1 MELKQWLRAQ
11 WDRVGAVG
19 CIGLGLV
26 VLLAGWIGVSD
37 EALPA
42 AQIPYILS
50 GGVLGI
56 ILVGIGATG
65 WLSADLRDE
74 WRKLDD
80 LEGLLTQIVEPA
92 PGQAESART
101 EAGDSEV
108 DVSSEPRALGA
119 TRAMA

>member
-1 MELKQWLRAQ
+1 MSAPS
-11 WDRVGAVG
+11 V
-19 CIGLGLV
+19 CIGLGLL

-50 GGVLGI
+50 GGMLGL

-74 WRKLDD
+74 WRKLDE
-80 LEGLLTQIVEPA
+80 LEGLLEQIIEPA
-92 PGQAESART
+92 PEQAE
-101 EAGDSEV
+101 AGPTEV
-108 DVSSEPRALGA
+108 DVARPPGVDAR
-119 TRAMA
+119 RAMA

>member
-19 CIGLGLV
+19 LIGLGLL

-50 GGVLGI
+50 GGMLGI
-56 ILVGIGATG
+56 MLVGIGATS

-80 LEGLLTQIVEPA
+80 LEGLLEQIVEPA
-92 PGQAESART
+92 PEQAESAPT
-101 EAGDSEV
+101 EV
-108 DVSSEPRALGA
+108 DVSSDPQAFDAR
-119 TRAMA
+119 RAMA

>member
-19 CIGLGLV
+19 CIGLGLL

-80 LEGLLTQIVEPA
+80 LEGLLTRIVEPT
-92 PGQAESART
+92 GQAEPAPT
-101 EAGDSEV
+101 EAGDTEV
-108 DVSSEPRALGA
+108 DVSTEPQAFDA

>member
-80 LEGLLTQIVEPA
+80 LEGLLGQIIEQAPGEADAAHTESGHTEVEP
-92 PGQAESART
+92 QSFDAR
-101 EAGDSEV
+101 
-108 DVSSEPRALGA
+108 
-119 TRAMA
+119 RAMA

>member
-1 MELKQWLRAQ
+1 MRYS
-11 WDRVGAVG
+11 
-19 CIGLGLV
+19 I
-26 VLLAGWIGVSD
+26 
-37 EALPA
+37 PA

-80 LEGLLTQIVEPA
+80 LEGLLTQIVDPA
-92 PGQAESART
+92 SEQND
-101 EAGDSEV
+101 AGHTEV
-108 DVSSEPRALGA
+108 DVSSSEAQARAA

>member
-19 CIGLGLV
+19 CIGLGLI
-26 VLLAGWIGVSD
+26 VLLAGWIGMSD

-92 PGQAESART
+92 EQA
-101 EAGDSEV
+101 EAGDTEV
-108 DVSSEPRALGA
+108 DVSSEPQALDA

>member
-1 MELKQWLRAQ
+1 MDLKQWLRAQ
-11 WDRVGAVG
+11 WDRVGAIG
-19 CIGLGLV
+19 CIGLGLL
-26 VLLAGWIGVSD
+26 VLLLGWIGVSD

-56 ILVGIGATG
+56 ILVGIGATA

-80 LEGLLTQIVEPA
+80 LEERLEQIAEA
-92 PGQAESART
+92 PGHPV
-101 EAGDSEV
+101 AGQHEV
-108 DVSSEPRALGA
+108 DVADAPQAVDKRRALA
-119 TRAMA
+119 

>member
-1 MELKQWLRAQ
+1 MELKQWLRSQ

-19 CIGLGLV
+19 CIGLGLL

-92 PGQAESART
+92 PGQAESAQT
-101 EAGDSEV
+101 EAGDTEV

>member
-80 LEGLLTQIVEPA
+80 LEGLLGQIIEQA
-92 PGQAESART
+92 PGEADAAHTESGHT
-101 EAGDSEV
+101 EV
-108 DVSSEPRALGA
+108 DVSSEPQSFDAR
-119 TRAMA
+119 RAMA